1 MSKIETV
8 TFAQIENDA
17 QAPQA
22 PENYTSVNGI
32 YGSEVVPQFLN
43 AKDNVHHSPAELLK
57 AEQLYRQQQDLR
69 FFRML

>member
-1 MSKIETV
+1 
-8 TFAQIENDA
+8 
-17 QAPQA
+17 
-22 PENYTSVNGI
+22 VNGI